1 MYEDLPKT
9 KKECIELGLKH
20 YFTGKP
26 CSRGHIDKR
35 NKHGTCVSCTK
46 ENNAKRDQS
55 TPGAKIGRPKG
66 SLDKKPRAPRVS
78 KDGLTSQQRR
88 LAKRAS
94 ARLDKELKKEFKRLE
109 RERKAAEAKND
120 QLYVRCFTGASEHYR
135 DPSSGKLAIKY
146 THPDGFETH
155 CFMASVAHSYDIQRA
170 EGKLDRYYS
179 DGSTTADS
187 TLIDSDCG
195 IKDCAACLKDKQ
207 PNNLSLLYDSC
218 EKVWIHSLGMS
229 I

>member
-26 CSRGHIDKR
+26 CTRGHIDKR
-35 NKHGTCVSCTK
+35 NKQGACVSCTK
-46 ENNAKRDQS
+46 ENNAKRAKS
-55 TPGAKIGRPKG
+55 TRRAKVGRP
-66 SLDKKPRAPRVS
+66 
-78 KDGLTSQQRR
+78 RR
-88 LAKRAS
+88 I
-94 ARLDKELKKEFKRLE
+94 E
-109 RERKAAEAKND
+109 RERKAAEAEND

-135 DPSSGKLAIKY
+135 DPSSGKLVIKY

-207 PNNLSLLYDSC
+207 PNNLSLLYDQP
-218 EKVWIHSLGMS
+218 KRVWVNSLGMS